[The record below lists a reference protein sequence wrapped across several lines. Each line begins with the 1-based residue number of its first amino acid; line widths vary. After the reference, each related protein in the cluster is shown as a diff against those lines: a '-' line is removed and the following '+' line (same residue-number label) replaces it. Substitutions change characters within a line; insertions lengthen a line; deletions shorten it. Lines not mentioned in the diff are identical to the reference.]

1 MANNIAVSITADVA
15 DLQVKRAIMSAEL
28 RTATKDLNSYAAEAQ
43 KSGQTDE
50 LRTSML
56 TAADAVARYKN
67 QIADNE
73 RRQKELRSEFTAQAA
88 AMRAQATAM
97 ETENQAA
104 QKLSVNYQAII
115 NASTGVDI
123 ATRSAAE
130 SASVF
135 EQVLGVQSQRA
146 QEVRARLQQLEEQQ
160 QGSVAM
166 TGQQS
171 TSAQKLSVNYQAIIN
186 ASTGVNAAT
195 RSAAES
201 ASVFEQ
207 ALGVQSQR
215 AQDLRARMQQLE
227 EQQQGSVAM
236 TGQQRQAMIVVGEQF
251 RQVGTEVALG
261 IPAMQIFAQQSG
273 QTIQALSM
281 AASEGSKMAAFLG
294 SGLGIAAVTAVSTL
308 APLIA
313 SMIELGS
320 AEDKALEKM
329 KEDYQ
334 NTLSADAAKARFQN
348 TIEGVEQAIRAED
361 EALGKQ
367 AESLKTVAQR
377 SYDVAEGQQRAAQE
391 IRRTTVDLLRQ
402 AEAEY
407 EVTRSR
413 AQGLDRAETLQRW
426 GFSLR
431 KAV

>member
-207 ALGVQSQR
+207 ALGCSR
-215 AQDLRARMQQLE
+215 SALR
-227 EQQQGSVAM
+227 
-236 TGQQRQAMIVVGEQF
+236 TC
-251 RQVGTEVALG
+251 AL
-261 IPAMQIFAQQSG
+261 ACSN
-273 QTIQALSM
+273 
-281 AASEGSKMAAFLG
+281 SKSSSKVLW
-294 SGLGIAAVTAVSTL
+294 
-308 APLIA
+308 P
-313 SMIELGS
+313 
-320 AEDKALEKM
+320 
-329 KEDYQ
+329 
-334 NTLSADAAKARFQN
+334 
-348 TIEGVEQAIRAED
+348 
-361 EALGKQ
+361 
-367 AESLKTVAQR
+367 
-377 SYDVAEGQQRAAQE
+377 
-391 IRRTTVDLLRQ
+391 
-402 AEAEY
+402 
-407 EVTRSR
+407 
-413 AQGLDRAETLQRW
+413 
-426 GFSLR
+426 
-431 KAV
+431 